1 MDEKQFNALIETM
14 DTDEREHFR
23 MVIELLVQCYTDA
36 KLSAVIVVQEDSKM
50 VVIGANVTDWKAA
63 DMLGTVM
70 EVLDEKLH
78 EATEGAVH

>member
-63 DMLGTVM
+63 DMLRTVM

>member
-1 MDEKQFNALIETM
+1 MDEKQFNELIATM
-14 DTDEREHFR
+14 DANEREHFR

-36 KLSAVIVVQEDSKM
+36 KLSAVIVVQEDSKI

-63 DMLGTVM
+63 DMLSTVM

>member
-1 MDEKQFNALIETM
+1 MDEKQFNELIATM
-14 DTDEREHFR
+14 DANEREHFR

-36 KLSAVIVVQEDSKM
+36 KLSAVIVVQEDSKI

-63 DMLGTVM
+63 DMLGAVM

>member
-36 KLSAVIVVQEDSKM
+36 KLSAVIVVQEESRM

-63 DMLGTVM
+63 DMLSTVM